1 MRLTVVALLV
11 AMIALAAA
19 RGARH
24 LATTGDREQSLDVPY
39 APSPAAAPIVTLG
52 YRELAADLLFVRL
65 IGYFGSEQNT
75 AQGLAAI
82 AEAIATLDP
91 HFRRVYEVGA
101 LAMSAARTGVDQS
114 IHLRAI
120 ALLEAGGRAYPA
132 HWKFPSLAGQIYL
145 VDLQTEDPVQRRAW
159 DEKGTRLL
167 EAAARKPNAPAV
179 DALTAS
185 FLQTKLGQHERAV
198 NGLRELLLITND
210 HAARQRI
217 LDQLAKLSEQSTDAI
232 ATELLIARLRFE
244 RRWKLERP
252 AVPPSFYILVGP
264 PHGPRFDLG
273 DLATGGGR
281 DRIIDPLGETAEPAF
296 EPLD

>member
-11 AMIALAAA
+11 AVLALAGA

-24 LATTGDREQSLDVPY
+24 LATTGDREESLDIPY

-65 IGYFGSEQNT
+65 VGYFGSEQNT
-75 AQGLAAI
+75 AQGLAAL

-91 HFRRVYEVGA
+91 RFRRVYEVGA
-101 LAMSAARTGVDQS
+101 FAMSAARTGVDPS

-120 ALLEAGGRAYPA
+120 ALLEAGAREFPA

-145 VDLQTEDPVQRRAW
+145 VDLQSDDPAQRRAW
-159 DEKGTRLL
+159 DEKGSRLL
-167 EAAARKPNAPAV
+167 EAAARKPRAPAEA
-179 DALTAS
+179 ALTAA

-198 NGLRELLLITND
+198 AGLRELLLITND
-210 HAARQRI
+210 DDARQRI
-217 LDQLAKLSEQSTDAI
+217 LDELAKLSEQNTDAI
-232 ATELLIARLRFE
+232 ATELLDARVRFE
-244 RRWKLERP
+244 RRWKAERP
-252 AVPPSFYILVGP
+252 AVPPSFYILLGP
-264 PHGPRFDLG
+264 VESRRFDLAE
-273 DLATGGGR
+273 LAVGGR
-281 DRIIDPLGETAEPAF
+281 TIVVEPVERL